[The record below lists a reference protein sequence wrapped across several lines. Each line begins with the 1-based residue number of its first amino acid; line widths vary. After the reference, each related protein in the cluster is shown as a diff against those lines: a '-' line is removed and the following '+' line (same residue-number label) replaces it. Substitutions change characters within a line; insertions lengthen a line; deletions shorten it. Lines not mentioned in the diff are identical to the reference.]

1 MATSRDD
8 KGRFVS
14 ATASKVIEKESP
26 FLLPRDVAPDA
37 PTLEQIL
44 DEEVA
49 IGELRAANLKLLQQL
64 EKAKS
69 TKAEMVNAVYEAAK
83 TAATALDIKPVGKPV
98 RDRRTSGEEV
108 AVAVLSDWQ
117 LAKITPTYDS
127 ETCESRIERYADK
140 VISLTDIQRKDHPV
154 KELRVWIL
162 GDIIEGELIFPG
174 QHWLIDSSL
183 YMQVCVNGP
192 RILANFLRKMLEN
205 FERVHVTA
213 VIGNHG
219 RLGGRGS
226 KDMNAESNG
235 DRMLYKITEQI
246 LASEDRLSW
255 TIPDGDRERH
265 WYAVD
270 SIGNYSCMLFH
281 GDQIRGGFAGF
292 PYYGLAKKVWGW
304 KAGAIP
310 EHFQDV
316 YFGHWHQPV
325 RSTLNSVTARCSGS
339 PESYNTYAQESL
351 AAMGRPSQP
360 LMFVHPDN
368 GIVTAE
374 YTVWL
379 SDDFYGH
386 R

>member
-1 MATSRDD
+1 MSAKKRD
-8 KGRFVS
+8 KH
-14 ATASKVIEKESP
+14 SP
-26 FLLPRDVAPDA
+26 FLLPEDLAPGS
-37 PTLEQIL
+37 PSL
-44 DEEVA
+44 DELLDEQA
-49 IGELRAANLKLLQQL
+49 TIETLRSANLKLLQQL
-64 EKAKS
+64 EKVKH
-69 TKAEMVNAVYEAAK
+69 TKAEVVNAVYEAAY
-83 TAATALDIKPVGKPV
+83 AASTSLAIKPVATPSKDA
-98 RDRRTSGEEV
+98 RKNGEEV

-127 ETCESRIERYADK
+127 KTCEDRIEKYAQK
-140 VISLTDIQRKDHPV
+140 VLQLTDIQRKDHPV

-183 YMQVCVNGP
+183 YTQVCVDGP
-192 RILANFLRKMLEN
+192 RILANFLRTMLSH
-205 FERVHVTA
+205 FEKVHVTA

-219 RLGGRGS
+219 RLGGRS
-226 KDMNAESNG
+226 SRDMNAESNG

-246 LASEDRLSW
+246 MVGEKRLTWS
-255 TIPDGDRERH
+255 IPDGDREKN

-270 SIGNYSCMLFH
+270 SIGSYSTMLFH

-304 KAGAIP
+304 KSGAVP
-310 EHFQDV
+310 EHFDDV
-316 YFGHWHQPV
+316 YFGHWHQVV
-325 RSTLNSVTARCSGS
+325 RSTLNNVNARCSGS
-339 PESYNTYAQESL
+339 PESFNTYAQESL

-360 LMFVHPDN
+360 LMFVHPKK

-379 SDDFYGH
+379 TEDFYG
-386 R
+386 RAS